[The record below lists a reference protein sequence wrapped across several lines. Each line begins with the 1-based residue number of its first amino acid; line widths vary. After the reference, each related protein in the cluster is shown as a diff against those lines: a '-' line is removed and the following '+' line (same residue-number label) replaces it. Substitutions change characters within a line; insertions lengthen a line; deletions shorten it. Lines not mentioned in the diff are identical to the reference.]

1 MMSLDARTPTIP
13 RVAGAAFAQMA
24 ELGATFRFCANS
36 TVNWI
41 QFLRSFSQTACHAT
55 DEVSRTVRHSSQGVV
70 VNSLT
75 VTAVGNL
82 AKNPERAVKGERRMA
97 PSIEVGSCRH

>member
-1 MMSLDARTPTIP
+1 MLFRS
-13 RVAGAAFAQMA
+13 
-24 ELGATFRFCANS
+24 TFRFCANS

-70 VNSLT
+70 VNSLI
-75 VTAVGNL
+75 VTAVGKL
-82 AKNPERAVKGERRMA
+82 AKNPERAVKSVRGTA
-97 PSIEVGSCRH
+97 PSIEAGSCRH

>member
-1 MMSLDARTPTIP
+1 
-13 RVAGAAFAQMA
+13 VAGAAFAQIA

-82 AKNPERAVKGERRMA
+82 AKNPERAVKGERRTV
-97 PSIEVGSCRH
+97 PSMEVGSCRH